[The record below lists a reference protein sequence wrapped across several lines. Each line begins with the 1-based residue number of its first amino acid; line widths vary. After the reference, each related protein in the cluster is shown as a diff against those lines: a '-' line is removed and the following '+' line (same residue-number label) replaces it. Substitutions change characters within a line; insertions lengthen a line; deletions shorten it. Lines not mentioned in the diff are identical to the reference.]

1 MKSTDVIQPAPLA
14 SAIAA
19 NGSKD
24 SIPQLQQDAPDAW
37 YCSIE
42 NGFPDITMQKM
53 NEGGFPPRGQ
63 GANGLFYITSDQKV
77 YLQNGGYITFDEDVS
92 DAIGGYPKGAV
103 LDYVH
108 DDSFDKVISLIDDN
122 TYNFVDNPTYID
134 DTHWQKL
141 SLASVDNAK
150 FQCAPFSINAGT
162 LSNGNNN
169 TLAYSG
175 STITCDPCTITT
187 ADSRTRDFDSST
199 TYDASGLAN
208 GRYQIYKKYSNG
220 DLFLDKNL
228 SVFSTIPANC
238 TGSVIVRTNDG
249 ILSNFSDS
257 NYCVLPQKFN
267 VSGGKTFKISFEV
280 TTGNDVATQQYFIGA
295 ANISVSSDPV
305 IIGLYNGKFV
315 AYVSYSSSDSATAI
329 TSNITPVANTTYQ
342 VEFEFTG
349 TKYNL
354 YVNGTLAS
362 SINSTSSLW
371 TADMAIGVQCGS
383 QGTPSTPWLG
393 TVNLLNSK
401 IEIDGS
407 VWWTGVYKYWLDN
420 SETSLNLKVLDEN
433 NTYQIN
439 NDLVYIGDCTVS
451 GGVVTDILNADFNA
465 TREGKWVFNVATL
478 NTSTSAGVYKVDLS
492 SVIPNDSYN
501 YQLLCRYFIERS
513 GVDNTNSN
521 YYIRTNLRGNTFL
534 SYTTITSDGIDG
546 GTTSNDVTQ
555 QGGQFNAIIDGTRN
569 LYVTIN
575 GTNLYDN
582 SVYLVGYR
590 RLSAL

>member
-1 MKSTDVIQPAPLA
+1 MGKLQRVTGKVFGATASPTGDETIGAYIGQFGSAKLGTYYGTGDVAEIQNLPAW
-14 SAIAA
+14 S
-19 NGSKD
+19 NGFIDAVTPTNQYPTLPEMTGVIKNISYQ
-24 SIPQLQQDAPDAW
+24 ICYALQQGIPEYDANTEYYANSF
-37 YCSIE
+37 CSF
-42 NGFPDITMQKM
+42 NGEVYKSIADEHTRHQPDISPDYWV
-53 NEGGFPPRGQ
+53 NYL
-63 GANGLFYITSDQKV
+63 ANI
-77 YLQNGGYITFDEDVS
+77 
-92 DAIGGYPKGAV
+92 
-103 LDYVH
+103 
-108 DDSFDKVISLIDDN
+108 
-122 TYNFVDNPTYID
+122 
-134 DTHWQKL
+134 
-141 SLASVDNAK
+141 
-150 FQCAPFSINAGT
+150 QCAPFSINAGT
-162 LSNGNNN
+162 SSNGNNT
-169 TLAYSG
+169 TLSYSG
-175 STITCDPCTITT
+175 ALITCNPCTITT
-187 ADSRTRDFDSST
+187 ADSRTKVFGTTS
-199 TYDASGLAN
+199 TYDASGLVN

-220 DLFLDKNL
+220 DLFLDKDL

-238 TGSVIVRTNDG
+238 SGNVVMRINDG
-249 ILSNFSDS
+249 VLSNFSDS

-280 TTGNDVATQQYFIGA
+280 TTGNDVATQQYFVGG

-305 IIGLYNGKFV
+305 IIGIFNGKFV
-315 AYVSYSSSDSATAI
+315 AYVSYSSSGSATAI

-371 TADMAIGVQCGS
+371 TADIAIGVQCGS

-401 IEIDGS
+401 IEINGS

-420 SETSLNLKVLDEN
+420 STTPLNLKVLDEN

-451 GGVVTDILNADFNA
+451 GGVVTDILNANFNA

-492 SVIPNDSYN
+492 SVIPNDSYS
-501 YQLLCRYFIERS
+501 YQLLCRYIIERV
-513 GVDNTNSN
+513 GIDNTNTN

-534 SYTTITSDGIDG
+534 SYTTIASEGIDG
-546 GTTSNDVTQ
+546 GTTNNDVTQ
-555 QGGQFNAIIDGTRN
+555 QGGQFNVIIDGTRN

-582 SVYLVGYR
+582 NLYLVGYR

>member
-1 MKSTDVIQPAPLA
+1 MKYTRLTGKLFGETASPIDDPILGPAIGQFGSAKLGTYVGTDDVATIQNLTAWSNGWIDAVTPTNQYPALPERTGVDKVL
-14 SAIAA
+14 SYQENYI
-19 NGSKD
+19 
-24 SIPQLQQDAPDAW
+24 LQQGIPEYDANTEYYTDNF
-37 YCSIE
+37 CSY
-42 NGFPDITMQKM
+42 NGEIYKSIVDEHTGQQPDISPDYWV
-53 NEGGFPPRGQ
+53 N
-63 GANGLFYITSDQKV
+63 
-77 YLQNGGYITFDEDVS
+77 YLSNI
-92 DAIGGYPKGAV
+92 
-103 LDYVH
+103 
-108 DDSFDKVISLIDDN
+108 
-122 TYNFVDNPTYID
+122 
-134 DTHWQKL
+134 
-141 SLASVDNAK
+141 
-150 FQCAPFSINAGT
+150 QCAPFSINAGT
-162 LSNGNNN
+162 SSNGNNT
-169 TLAYSG
+169 TLSYSG
-175 STITCDPCTITT
+175 ALITCNPCTITT
-187 ADSRTRDFDSST
+187 ADSRTKVFGTTS
-199 TYDASGLAN
+199 TYDASGLVN

-220 DLFLDKNL
+220 DLFLDKDL

-238 TGSVIVRTNDG
+238 TGTVIVRTNDG
-249 ILSNFSDS
+249 VLSNFSDS

-280 TTGNDVATQQYFIGA
+280 TTGNDVATQQYFVGA
-295 ANISVSSDPV
+295 ANISVAADPV
-305 IIGLYNGKFV
+305 IIGIYNGKF
-315 AYVSYSSSDSATAI
+315 ATWFAYSSSGTPISIQSNVSAST
-329 TSNITPVANTTYQ
+329 NTTYQ

-354 YVNGTLAS
+354 YVNGTLAGS
-362 SINSTSSLW
+362 VNSTSSLW

-383 QGTPSTPWLG
+383 QGAPGNPWLG

-420 SETSLNLKVLDEN
+420 SATPLNLKVLDAN

-465 TREGKWVFNVATL
+465 TREGKWTFNVSTL

-492 SVIPNDSYN
+492 SVIPNDCCN
-501 YQLLCRYFIERS
+501 YQLICRYIIERL
-513 GVDNTNSN
+513 GIDNTNTN

-534 SYTTITSDGIDG
+534 SYTTIASEGIDG
-546 GTTSNDVTQ
+546 GTSNNDVTQ
-555 QGGQFNAIIDGTRN
+555 QASQFNIILDGTRN

-582 SVYLVGYR
+582 NLYLVGYR